1 MKFSPFKLLCL
12 LLLLA
17 FQFSSIAAVK
27 GRFRAYDE
35 NRRKHEFEFT
45 LTRKEEN
52 RLESKFKKILEN
64 FRIQVQKKIAEKK
77 GYAEEIYGKDNHKLI
92 ELSRFDYVFYSDDFF
107 KSIVKSNRDI
117 RRLED
122 F

>member
-1 MKFSPFKLLCL
+1 MSPYRILCL
-12 LLLLA
+12 TLLLA
-17 FQFSSIAAVK
+17 FPISTLADVK

-35 NRRKHEFEFT
+35 SRRKHEFEFT
-45 LTRKEEN
+45 LTRKQEN
-52 RLESKFKKILEN
+52 RLESKFKKALES

-77 GYAEEIYGKDNHKLI
+77 GYAEEIYGEDNHKLI
-92 ELSRFDYVFYSDDFF
+92 ELRRFDYVFYSDDFF
-107 KSIVKSNRDI
+107 KSIVKSSKDI